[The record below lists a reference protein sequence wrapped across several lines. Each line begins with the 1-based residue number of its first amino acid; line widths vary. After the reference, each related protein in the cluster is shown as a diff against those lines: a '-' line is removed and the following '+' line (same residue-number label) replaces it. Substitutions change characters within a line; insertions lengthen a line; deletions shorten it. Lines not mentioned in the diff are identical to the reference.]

1 MTEWR
6 QYSELQ
12 LDPVLKAALEAF
24 VETGYHGATV
34 RDIARRAGLSVPGIY
49 HHYATKQDM
58 LLGILDITMD
68 DLLARSRA
76 AKEEGGGDPVR
87 SFALLV
93 ECLVLFHCYR
103 RDAAFIGSSEMR
115 SLEPANR
122 TRIAAL
128 RTAQQRLID
137 AEVDEAAR
145 IGRFQVAYPH
155 DAARAAATMCIAV
168 PSWYRVGHES
178 TPEQVA
184 ERYVEFALGLMHYAG
199 PRPV

>member
-1 MTEWR
+1 MNEWR
-6 QYSELQ
+6 LYSELE
-12 LDPVLKAALEAF
+12 LDAVLKAALASF

-49 HHYATKQDM
+49 HHYPTKQDM
-58 LLGILDITMD
+58 LLGILDVTMA

-76 AKEEGGGDPVR
+76 AKEQGAGNPVR

-93 ECLVLFHCYR
+93 ECLVLFHCHR
-103 RDAAFIGSSEMR
+103 RDAAFVGSSEMR

-122 TRIAAL
+122 ARIASL

-145 IGRFQVAYPH
+145 AGLFKVAFPH
-155 DAARAAATMCIAV
+155 DAARAVATMCIAV
-168 PSWYRVGHES
+168 PSWYRLGHES

-184 ERYVEFALGLMHYAG
+184 ERYVEFALGLMHYDG
-199 PRPV
+199 PRPA

>member
-1 MTEWR
+1 MSDWR
-6 QYSELQ
+6 QYSDLQ
-12 LDPVLKAALEAF
+12 LDPVLSAALEAF
-24 VETGYHGATV
+24 IETGYHGSTV
-34 RDIARRAGLSVPGIY
+34 RDIARRANLSVPGIY

-68 DLLARSRA
+68 DLLDRSRA
-76 AKEEGGGDPVR
+76 AKHEGAGNPVR

-103 RDAAFIGSSEMR
+103 RDAAFVGSSEMR

-122 TRIAAL
+122 TRIASL

-145 IGRFQVAYPH
+145 AGTFKVAFPH
-155 DAARAAATMCIAV
+155 DAARAVATMCIAV

-178 TPEQVA
+178 SPEQVA
-184 ERYVEFALGLMHYAG
+184 ERYVEFALGLMHYDG
-199 PRPV
+199 PRPA